1 MDVYKQ
7 QVLKEED
14 PQSKYLEMDFPVP
27 MPIAGIAEAL
37 GIHGRTITD
46 PSDLAPAMR
55 EALELGKPAVLD
67 VSIDGSI

>member
-1 MDVYKQ
+1 SQ
-7 QVLKEED
+7 
-14 PQSKYLEMDFPVP
+14 YLQMDFPNP

-55 EALELGKPAVLD
+55 EALELGAPAVLD
-67 VSIDGSI
+67 VSIDGSV